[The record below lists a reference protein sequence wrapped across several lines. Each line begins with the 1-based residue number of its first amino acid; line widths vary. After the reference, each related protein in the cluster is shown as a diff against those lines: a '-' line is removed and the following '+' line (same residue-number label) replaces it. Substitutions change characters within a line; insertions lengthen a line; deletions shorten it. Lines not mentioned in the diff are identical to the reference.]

1 MGVFWK
7 VVVGVVGVVGV
18 VFVAVVAVVVDDVL
32 LGCKIHLTV

>member
-32 LGCKIHLTV
+32 LDCKIHLTV